1 MSVIPMIVSVAFAG
15 KVADAD
21 VGGVRVADKQSD
33 VAFLCFVVCGDGE
46 RHIVVL
52 NDSSDFH
59 VILQYLYLT
68 ICR

>member
-1 MSVIPMIVSVAFAG
+1 MIVSVAFAG

-52 NDSSDFH
+52 NDRSDFH